1 VEQKSTHGLATDLIG
16 DPNGTKLDGDIY
28 EFAYVRSQ
36 TEPAGACFSA
46 NGSVLF
52 VNLYSPT
59 QTLAIKR
66 PWPNFR
72 T

>member
-36 TEPAGACFSA
+36 TEPAGLVS
-46 NGSVLF
+46 
-52 VNLYSPT
+52 
-59 QTLAIKR
+59 R
-66 PWPNFR
+66 PMEVCCLSISIRLLKHWL
-72 T
+72 